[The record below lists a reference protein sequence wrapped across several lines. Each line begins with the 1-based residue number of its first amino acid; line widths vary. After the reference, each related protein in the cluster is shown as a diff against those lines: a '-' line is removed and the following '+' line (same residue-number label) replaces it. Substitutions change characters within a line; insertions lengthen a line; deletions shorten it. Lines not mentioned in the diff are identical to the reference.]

1 MEKKEKKELKNEK
14 FYSTSF
20 RNLML
25 KCPDDDVVVVVVGAI
40 VPVAAAVVVV
50 DFVSGLVGVECG
62 LQMRPIVVAMFAYK
76 PEGLFPFGC
85 RKINQ
90 EN

>member
-1 MEKKEKKELKNEK
+1 MARAKRSFWKIWFIVEKKEKKELKNEK

-40 VPVAAAVVVV
+40 VPVAVPVVVV
-50 DFVSGLVGVECG
+50 VPLFLLLPLLLLSTSFLDSLV
-62 LQMRPIVVAMFAYK
+62 LSAD
-76 PEGLFPFGC
+76 C
-85 RKINQ
+85 R
-90 EN
+90 